1 MFRIQIHWL
10 HGQTIELLR
19 WRCVENIAMS
29 QQCFRYLIVIRKTGG
44 QVLPRSDF
52 SGNIVSLEGG
62 ESVVST
68 VFYGSCSKFMRV
80 WITHLVAVC
89 KALINTTLFTAN
101 HNIVWRHCCEAVGL
115 MHTLLLPD
123 EGVDERCILVSR
135 ACKNCIES
143 VRVSACRIPRRTHQE
158 IIHIKI

>member
-123 EGVDERCILVSR
+123 GRKALMSDAYS
-135 ACKNCIES
+135 
-143 VRVSACRIPRRTHQE
+143 
-158 IIHIKI
+158 